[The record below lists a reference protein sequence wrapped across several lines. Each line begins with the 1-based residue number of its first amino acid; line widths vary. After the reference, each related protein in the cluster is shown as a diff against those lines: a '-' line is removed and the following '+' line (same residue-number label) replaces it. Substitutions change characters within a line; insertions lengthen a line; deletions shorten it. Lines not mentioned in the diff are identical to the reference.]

1 MDFYSMT
8 SQAIAKE
15 LGQRIEQLRLEQN
28 RTQQQIADEV
38 GLSRVSYR
46 NLVKGQAKFEN
57 IISVLRV
64 LGKLDLVEQFIP
76 EVTFSPMEQLKL
88 QGKKRQRAKPSTP
101 PQNRSKQES
110 STGQKNDLQNNQG
123 LDW

>member
-1 MDFYSMT
+1 MT
-8 SQAIAKE
+8 NQAIAQV
-15 LGQRIEQLRLEQN
+15 LGQRIEQIRLEQN

-38 GLSRVSYR
+38 GLSRISYR

-76 EVTFSPMEQLKL
+76 EVGFSPIEQLKL
-88 QGKKRQRAKPSTP
+88 QGKKRQRAKPNSSP
-101 PQNRSKQES
+101 KNSIKQKS
-110 STGQKNDLQNNQG
+110 NDDNDQD

>member
-8 SQAIAKE
+8 SQAIAQE

-46 NLVKGQAKFEN
+46 KLAKGKAKFEN

-76 EVTFSPMEQLKL
+76 EVSFSPIEQLKL
-88 QGKKRQRAKPSTP
+88 QGKKRQRAKPNTP
-101 PQNRSKQES
+101 LKS
-110 STGQKNDLQNNQG
+110 STKQKDNNNKQSDQE

>member
-1 MDFYSMT
+1 MT

>member
-1 MDFYSMT
+1 MGFYSMT
-8 SQAIAKE
+8 SKAIAQE

-28 RTQQQIADEV
+28 MTQQQVADEV

-46 NLVKGQAKFEN
+46 KLVTGQAKFEN

-64 LGKLDLVEQFIP
+64 LGKLELVEQFIP
-76 EVTFSPMEQLKL
+76 EATFSPMEQLKL
-88 QGKKRQRAKPSTP
+88 QGKQRKRAKPAT
-101 PQNRSKQES
+101 S
-110 STGQKNDLQNNQG
+110 SGNKGRQDNMGEKDTDQG

>member
-8 SQAIAKE
+8 SKAIAEE
-15 LGQRIEQLRLEQN
+15 LGRRIEQLRLEQN
-28 RTQQQIADEV
+28 LTQQQLADEM

-46 NLVKGQAKFEN
+46 KLVTGQAKFEN
-57 IISVLRV
+57 IISVLRA

-76 EVTFSPMEQLKL
+76 EVAFSPMEQLKL
-88 QGKKRQRAKPSTP
+88 RGKQRQRATSATQSKNKP
-101 PQNRSKQES
+101 KQ
-110 STGQKNDLQNNQG
+110 TGKNDKSADEA